1 MTAIDVP
8 LLRQPTGG
16 RSSLPAAVRG
26 ASAATA
32 LIGCWI
38 VAIAAAR
45 GVHPSTTWR
54 TLALFA
60 HLAAL
65 VVGLGAVIVIDWLG
79 ILWAL
84 GRRSFVEVTQTAYTV
99 NGLIWAGFTVLV
111 ASGTLLEP
119 NTASALTR
127 LKLGMVLV
135 IAINGLHAHTLQPG
149 LRAAR
154 DDIAPDLLARAAATA
169 VVSQLGWWTAV
180 AIGFVS
186 TQR

>member
-1 MTAIDVP
+1 MTALDVP
-8 LLRQPTGG
+8 LQPRTPAHP
-16 RSSLPAAVRG
+16 RLPAAARG
-26 ASAATA
+26 AATA
-32 LIGCWI
+32 TGLIGCWLL
-38 VAIAAAR
+38 AMAAAR
-45 GVHPSTTWR
+45 TVHPSTTCR
-54 TLALFA
+54 TVALFA

-84 GRRSFVEVTQTAYTV
+84 GRRTFVEVTQTAFTV

-111 ASGTLLEP
+111 VSGALLEP

-135 IAINGLHAHTLQPG
+135 IAINGLHAHTLAPG

-154 DDIAPDLLARAAATA
+154 DDVSPDLLARAAATA

-180 AIGFVS
+180 AIGFTS

>member
-1 MTAIDVP
+1 MTALDAP
-8 LLRQPTGG
+8 LLRRPTRAGW
-16 RSSLPAAVRG
+16 SLPAAARG
-26 ASAATA
+26 AATATA
-32 LIGCWI
+32 LIGCWLI
-38 VAIAAAR
+38 AIAAAR
-45 GVHPSTTWR
+45 TVHPSTTWR

-60 HLAAL
+60 HLVAL
-65 VVGLGAVIVIDWLG
+65 VAGLGAVIVIDWLG

-84 GRRSFVEVTQTAYTV
+84 GRRSFVEVTQTAFTV
-99 NGLIWAGFTVLV
+99 NPLIWAGFTVLV

-119 NTASALTR
+119 NMASALTR

-154 DDIAPDLLARAAATA
+154 DDVAPGLLARAAATA